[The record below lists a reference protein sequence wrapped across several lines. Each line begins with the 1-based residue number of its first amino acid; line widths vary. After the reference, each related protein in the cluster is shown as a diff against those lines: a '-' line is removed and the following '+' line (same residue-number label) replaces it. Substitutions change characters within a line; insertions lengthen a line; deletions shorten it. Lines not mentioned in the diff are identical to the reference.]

1 MLNETSEK
9 QSAIKAIKRYEIRK
23 LIGQGAMADV
33 YEAYDPRIDRLLAIK
48 VLREDRSVDNEYIMR
63 FLREAK
69 AVGNLSHPHIVTIYD
84 VDEFE
89 HRPYLVMEL
98 LDGTPLNKL
107 IKSGKKY
114 TLKEALSI
122 GAQLG
127 SALHYAHS
135 RGVVHRDIK
144 PSNIIC
150 DESNN
155 TVKITDFGI
164 AHFEDTEL
172 THQTRM
178 GDVIGTPQYMSP
190 EQVSGVKIDGRS
202 DLFSVGVILYQMI
215 TGQKPFGGDSV
226 ASLMY
231 QITHTEPK
239 PLLQLNPDL
248 PMQIRKII
256 EKLLKK
262 NPNERFQTGQEL
274 VNAISL
280 AVRELDDSSAKKS
293 RQRVVPIRVKW
304 SLVMASI
311 VSLAMVAS
319 IIMIIHK
326 QFQAMTNQMYEYGD
340 SLVKFVAAESAVP
353 VLSEDWI
360 SIELFVREA
369 SERQNFNH
377 LTITDHR
384 GIIRGSTDPAEIG
397 QSYIPKSDIVTAE
410 SANVNL
416 VKLYQ
421 RVFKKE
427 GKIFNFEA
435 PILFQKKKIGS
446 VHLGISQESLEKL
459 AELTIYMMITLLI
472 VTISVVVIFSYALGR
487 YFSAAIAVVR
497 KAIEDVRDGHLD
509 RRISQMRNDE
519 FGQLYTTFN
528 DMAEALQKRDFHI
541 KFSHLSSKNE
551 DSTKMASHVTGS
563 QLSGE

>member
-1 MLNETSEK
+1 MLETSK
-9 QSAIKAIKRYEIRK
+9 NQSIRAIKRYEIRK

-89 HRPYLVMEL
+89 KRPFLVMEL
-98 LDGTPLNKL
+98 LDGTPLNQV

-127 SALHYAHS
+127 SALHYAHG

-150 DESNN
+150 DESTN

-190 EQVSGVKIDGRS
+190 EQVSGAKVDGRS
-202 DLFSVGVILYQMI
+202 DLFSVGVILYQLI

-239 PLLQLNPDL
+239 SLQQINPDL
-248 PMQIRKII
+248 PTQIRRII

-274 VNAISL
+274 VNAITL
-280 AVRELDDSSAKKS
+280 ALRELEDTEKKS
-293 RQRVVPIRVKW
+293 HQRIVPIRVKW
-304 SLVMASI
+304 SLLMASI

-319 IIMIIHK
+319 IVMIIHK

-340 SLVKFVAAESAVP
+340 SLVKFVAVESAVP

-360 SIELFVREA
+360 SIELFVKEA
-369 SERQNFNH
+369 SERQNFDH
-377 LTITDHR
+377 LTIVDHR
-384 GIIRGSTDPAEIG
+384 GIIRGSTDPKDIG
-397 QSYIPKSDIVTAE
+397 QKFIPQNDIVNPDGV
-410 SANVNL
+410 NVNM

-421 RVFKKE
+421 RVFKNE
-427 GKIFNFEA
+427 GKISNFEA
-435 PILFQKKKIGS
+435 PILFQQKKIGS

-459 AELTIYMMITLLI
+459 AELTVYMMITLLI
-472 VTISVVVIFSYALGR
+472 ITISVVVIFSYALGR
-487 YFSAAIAVVR
+487 YFSAAITVVR
-497 KAIEDVRDGHLD
+497 KAVEDVRDGHLD
-509 RRISQMRNDE
+509 RRISQKRNDE
-519 FGQLYTTFN
+519 FGQLYSSFN
-528 DMAEALQKRDFHI
+528 DMADALQKRDIHM
-541 KFSHLSSKNE
+541 KFAHMASTSENQESTKVASHLTVNSV
-551 DSTKMASHVTGS
+551 D
-563 QLSGE
+563 L

>member
-1 MLNETSEK
+1 MLKETSKE
-9 QSAIKAIKRYEIRK
+9 QAGIRAIKRYEIRK

-89 HRPYLVMEL
+89 KRPFLVMEL
-98 LDGTPLNKL
+98 LDGTPLNQV

-114 TLKEALSI
+114 SLKEALSI
-122 GAQLG
+122 GSQLG
-127 SALHYAHS
+127 SALHYAHG

-150 DESNN
+150 DESTN

-190 EQVSGVKIDGRS
+190 EQVSGAKIDGRS
-202 DLFSVGVILYQMI
+202 DLFSVGVILYQLI
-215 TGQKPFGGDSV
+215 TQQKPFSGDSV

-239 PLLQLNPDL
+239 PLQQINPDL
-248 PMQIRKII
+248 PTQVRRII

-274 VNAISL
+274 VNAINL
-280 AVRELDDSSAKKS
+280 ALRELEDSSGKKS
-293 RQRVVPIRVKW
+293 HHRIVPIRVKW
-304 SLVMASI
+304 SLLMASI

-319 IIMIIHK
+319 IVMIIHK

-340 SLVKFVAAESAVP
+340 ALVKFVAAESAVP

-360 SIELFVREA
+360 SIELFVKEA

-384 GIIRGSTDPAEIG
+384 GIIRGSTDPKDIG
-397 QSYIPKSDIVTAE
+397 QKYVPNNDIVN
-410 SANVNL
+410 SDDVNINM
-416 VKLYQ
+416 VKLYE
-421 RVFKKE
+421 RVFKNE
-427 GKIFNFEA
+427 GKITNFEA

-487 YFSAAIAVVR
+487 YFSAAITVVR
-497 KAIEDVRDGHLD
+497 KAIEDVRNGHLD
-509 RRISQMRNDE
+509 RRISQKRNDE
-519 FGQLYTTFN
+519 FGQLYASFN
-528 DMAEALQKRDFHI
+528 DMVDALQKRDIHM
-541 KFSHLSSKNE
+541 KFSHMASKSENQE
-551 DSTKMASHVTGS
+551 STKVASHFTGN
-563 QLSGE
+563 

>member
-9 QSAIKAIKRYEIRK
+9 QSGIGAIKRYEIRK

-63 FLREAK
+63 FMREAK

-89 HRPYLVMEL
+89 KRPYLVMEL
-98 LDGTPLNKL
+98 LDGTPLNKV

-114 TLKEALSI
+114 SLNEALSI

-127 SALHYAHS
+127 SALHYAHG

-150 DESNN
+150 DDSTN
-155 TVKITDFGI
+155 TIKITDFGI

-190 EQVSGVKIDGRS
+190 EQVSGAKVDGRS
-202 DLFSVGVILYQMI
+202 DLFSVGVILYQLI

-239 PLLQLNPDL
+239 PLQQLDPEL
-248 PMQIRKII
+248 PTQVRRII

-274 VNAISL
+274 VNAITL
-280 AVRELDDSSAKKS
+280 ALRELEDSTGKKA
-293 RQRVVPIRVKW
+293 RQRIVPIRIKW
-304 SLVMASI
+304 SVLMASI
-311 VSLAMVAS
+311 VSLAMIAS
-319 IIMIIHK
+319 IVMIIHK

-360 SIELFVREA
+360 SIELFVKEA
-369 SERQNFNH
+369 SERQKFDH
-377 LTITDHR
+377 LTIADHR
-384 GIIRGSTDPAEIG
+384 GIIRGSTDPQDIG
-397 QSYIPKSDIVTAE
+397 QTYVPKNDIVN
-410 SANVNL
+410 SDGVNVNM

-421 RVFKKE
+421 RVFKNE
-427 GKIFNFEA
+427 GKVSNFEA

-459 AELTIYMMITLLI
+459 AELTVYMMVTLLI

-487 YFSAAIAVVR
+487 YFSAAITVVR
-497 KAIEDVRDGHLD
+497 KAIEDVRDGHMD
-509 RRISQMRNDE
+509 RRISQKRNDE
-519 FGQLYTTFN
+519 FGQLYSSFN
-528 DMAEALQKRDFHI
+528 DMADALQKRDIHM
-541 KFSHLSSKNE
+541 KFSHMASKNE
-551 DSTKMASHVTGS
+551 NQESTKVASHF
-563 QLSGE
+563 SGK

>member
-1 MLNETSEK
+1 MNETSEK
-9 QSAIKAIKRYEIRK
+9 QSGIRAIKRYEIRK

-89 HRPYLVMEL
+89 KRPYLVMEL
-98 LDGTPLNKL
+98 LDGTPLNKV

-150 DESNN
+150 DESTN

-190 EQVSGVKIDGRS
+190 EQVSGAKIDGRS
-202 DLFSVGVILYQMI
+202 DLFSVGVILYQLI
-215 TGQKPFGGDSV
+215 TGQKPFTGDSV

-239 PLLQLNPDL
+239 SLQEIKPEL
-248 PMQIRKII
+248 PTQIRKII

-262 NPNERFQTGQEL
+262 NPNERFQSGQEL
-274 VNAISL
+274 INAITL
-280 AVRELDDSSAKKS
+280 AIRELDDSSSKKS
-293 RQRVVPIRVKW
+293 RQRIVPIRVKW
-304 SLVMASI
+304 SLLMASI

-319 IIMIIHK
+319 IVMIIHK

-360 SIELFVREA
+360 SIELFVKEA
-369 SERQNFNH
+369 SERQKFDH
-377 LTITDHR
+377 LTISDHR
-384 GIIRGSTDPAEIG
+384 DIIRGSTDPQEIG
-397 QSYIPKSDIVTAE
+397 QKYLPSDDVINFDG
-410 SANVNL
+410 ANINM
-416 VKLYQ
+416 VKLYE
-421 RVFKKE
+421 RVFRNE
-427 GKIFNFEA
+427 GKISNFEA
-435 PILFQKKKIGS
+435 PILFQKKKIGT

-459 AELTIYMMITLLI
+459 AKLTVYMMITLLI

-487 YFSAAIAVVR
+487 YFSASITVVR
-497 KAIEDVRDGHLD
+497 KALEDVRDGHLD
-509 RRISQMRNDE
+509 RRISQKRNDE
-519 FGQLYTTFN
+519 FGQLYGSFN
-528 DMAEALQKRDFHI
+528 DMTDALQKRDIQI
-541 KFSHLSSKNE
+541 KFSHLASESENQE
-551 DSTKMASHVTGS
+551 STKVAGHFTG
-563 QLSGE
+563 QFRDK